1 MKFNKNK
8 IVTIHKI
15 GLISANFRFTLLMT
29 TKKIKPAAIPYEI
42 EYEKAMNADVKK
54 AGIAISIS
62 SHVINLNSFIII
74 IPTTTKIGAVAA
86 DGITLTNGAAIIASK
101 KPIEMTTDVKPVRP
115 PALIPADASINVVV
129 FDVPKIPANIVA
141 NVSATKPR
149 SIFDL
154 KPLPS

>member
-1 MKFNKNK
+1 
-8 IVTIHKI
+8 
-15 GLISANFRFTLLMT
+15 
-29 TKKIKPAAIPYEI
+29 
-42 EYEKAMNADVKK
+42 MNADVKN

-115 PALIPADASINVVV
+115 PALIPACERVGNQTTIH
-129 FDVPKIPANIVA
+129 
-141 NVSATKPR
+141 
-149 SIFDL
+149 L
-154 KPLPS
+154 